1 MRCTTRS
8 DTRGAVAARYV
19 YALNIVITIIYREA
33 RVRGIY
39 VYLLDVLSYT
49 GFSMRLLSIIKRVKP
64 IFAPRV
70 IVFIT
75 LYAVTATSLI
85 GRYYANYV

>member
-1 MRCTTRS
+1 MYMLLISSSRS
-8 DTRGAVAARYV
+8 FIAKRVCAA
-19 YALNIVITIIYREA
+19 
-33 RVRGIY
+33 Y

-85 GRYYANYV
+85 GRYYANMYNVHIIFHLYIRDK